1 MQHSSE
7 LPALSPPSIFPQL
20 PFRQNIQNISQPL
33 RRPSSTPRHN
43 SPPSS
48 KMSSRS
54 STSSD
59 KTPLIVSLENP
70 TVDPTSTATS
80 YQTIRVSC
88 GDEYLDI
95 ELRRTLRLPPDD
107 ALRSVPAGFGCFPI
121 YLADQY
127 ASKLPKSI
135 KGGAFI
141 PIY

>member
-1 MQHSSE
+1 VNRPHLAPCNLPSS
-7 LPALSPPSIFPQL
+7 
-20 PFRQNIQNISQPL
+20 PFAKTFRIYHDL
-33 RRPSSTPRHN
+33 RRPSSTLLQLS
-43 SPPSS
+43 SPSF

-54 STSSD
+54 SNSSD

-70 TVDPTSTATS
+70 TVDPISTAMS

-121 YLADQY
+121 YLVDQHT
-127 ASKLPKSI
+127 SKLPKSV

-141 PIY
+141 PIYRTFLH